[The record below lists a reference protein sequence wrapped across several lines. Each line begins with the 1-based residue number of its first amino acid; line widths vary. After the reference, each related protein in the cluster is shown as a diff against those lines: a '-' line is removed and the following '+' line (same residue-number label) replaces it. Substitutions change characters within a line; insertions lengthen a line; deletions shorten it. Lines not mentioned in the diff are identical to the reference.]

1 MSNQASIQKPSKVT
15 RAEARLEEAVVRLE
29 SALNAKQVGESKP
42 SQNAEI
48 DELKREINQLRQEN
62 AALKRVNEQVST
74 RLGGAIDRLRIAIGE

>member
-1 MSNQASIQKPSKVT
+1 MSNQASIQKPSKVI

-48 DELKREINQLRQEN
+48 DELKREIKQLRQEN

-74 RLGGAIDRLRIAIGE
+74 RLGGAIERLRIAIGE

>member
-1 MSNQASIQKPSKVT
+1 MSNQVSIQKPSKVT

-48 DELKREINQLRQEN
+48 DELKREIKQLRHEN

>member
-15 RAEARLEEAVVRLE
+15 RAEVRLEDAVARLEN
-29 SALNAKQVGESKP
+29 ALNAKGAAGSEP

-48 DELKREINQLRQEN
+48 DELKQEVKQLRQEN

-74 RLGGAIDRLRIAIGE
+74 RLDSAIERLRIAIEG

>member
-15 RAEARLEEAVVRLE
+15 RAEARLEDAVVRLE

-42 SQNAEI
+42 SQNVEI
-48 DELKREINQLRQEN
+48 DELKREIKQLRQEN

-74 RLGGAIDRLRIAIGE
+74 RLGGAIERLRIAIGE